1 MFCKL
6 YTMKSI
12 YSIFADILLFLIF
25 VCILII
31 PSLTLLNLTPA
42 VSSKKMR
49 GEIAGVVDTQAQ
61 PLAQNATV
69 FDKINISND
78 VVYSENLILL
88 TSNIE
93 NDFTKEYTYKII
105 QLNSLDNETVKIGS
119 YYSTSNKTGIINV
132 KVSPPELSK
141 QLLIQ
146 IQTDKYLKE
155 FTTEK
160 SETSLEI
167 SPSERSDIYLK
178 ITSLQDI
185 RDLNFTIN
193 IY

>member
-1 MFCKL
+1 
-6 YTMKSI
+6 MKSI

-61 PLAQNATV
+61 PLAQNTTV
-69 FDKINISND
+69 FDKIKISND

-105 QLNSLDNETVKIGS
+105 QLNSLDNETIKIGS
-119 YYSTSNKTGIINV
+119 YYSTSHKTGIINV

>member
-1 MFCKL
+1 M
-6 YTMKSI
+6 
-12 YSIFADILLFLIF
+12 LFLIF

-42 VSSKKMR
+42 VFSKKMR

-69 FDKINISND
+69 FDKIKISND

-105 QLNSLDNETVKIGS
+105 QLNSLG
-119 YYSTSNKTGIINV
+119 
-132 KVSPPELSK
+132 
-141 QLLIQ
+141 
-146 IQTDKYLKE
+146 
-155 FTTEK
+155 
-160 SETSLEI
+160 
-167 SPSERSDIYLK
+167 
-178 ITSLQDI
+178 
-185 RDLNFTIN
+185 
-193 IY
+193 